1 MTTNTQERPERATTQ
16 VTATAQPESYDPGT
30 RLRSPRGRHRKP
42 RPRKMLLAAGGL
54 AVAAGVLS
62 LVRLTPDTNVQSL
75 STSEAEPSPDLDTGT
90 DSPANSAAPTGSTPE
105 VSPTATSPGGGTG
118 TTPHRVR
125 SLSPTPYAT
134 DAQGRPATVP
144 TTIPDAPNPTATGTA
159 AGPTTARPTTAPRP
173 PASTPT
179 APRPAPTPPPSR
191 TSPLPAPQPD
201 QPDQSDHPDRPGLCL
216 PLINV
221 CLD

>member
-1 MTTNTQERPERATTQ
+1 MTTDTQERPERATTQ
-16 VTATAQPESYDPGT
+16 VTATAQPESHDPGT

-62 LVRLTPDTNVQSL
+62 LVRLTPDTNVQRL
-75 STSEAEPSPDLDTGT
+75 GTSETEPSPDLDTGT
-90 DSPANSAAPTGSTPE
+90 DSPANTAAPTGSTPE
-105 VSPTATSPGGGTG
+105 VSPTATSPGGGTR
-118 TTPHRVR
+118 TTPHPVR
-125 SLSPTPYAT
+125 SPALMPYTT

-144 TTIPDAPNPTATGTA
+144 TTLPDAPNPTATGTTA
-159 AGPTTARPTTAPRP
+159 APTTAPRP

-201 QPDQSDHPDRPGLCL
+201 QPDHPDRPGLCV